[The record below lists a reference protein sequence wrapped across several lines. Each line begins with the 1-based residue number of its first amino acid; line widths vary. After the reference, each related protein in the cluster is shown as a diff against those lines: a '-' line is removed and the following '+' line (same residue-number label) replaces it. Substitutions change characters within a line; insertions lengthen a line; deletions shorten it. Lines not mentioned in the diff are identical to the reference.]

1 LPKVSVVIPLYNSD
15 FYIKGAVKSVI
26 NQDMDDYELILV
38 SDGSTGKESE
48 ILSEFEGK
56 FQFIE
61 IPHGGIANAW
71 NTGFREA
78 TGEYFT
84 WFGADDRHFPN
95 SFKVMSDFLDKNK
108 DIGMVYSDIV
118 SVDGI
123 DLGYERTDKLGWQ
136 DIFTKLDNVHHC
148 IIDRL
153 SNKKVV
159 IYGAGTIAKYIN
171 YHIGDSLDIQ
181 GIVDRD
187 SKLRLTKFDDKFKI
201 LPPENLRDLD
211 FDSILV
217 TVLDRKNEILDYLK
231 ELLDKSVLPKIIFFD
246 EVLKSP
252 EKINLDDPV
261 DLVQYQD
268 LFSNIDQF
276 SYIKDGYRVRCS
288 TLRRMD
294 FSDDLL
300 LRSNIVSQI
309 FIYRREVRD
318 VIGEYDTSFDIAMDY
333 DYWLRLSERFK
344 IKHIPGILGI
354 VNSSENS
361 FHIREREKTS
371 RELEYLM
378 EKTLKRKGMKK
389 KWTLIDRM
397 FQFESEDYSSK

>member
-1 LPKVSVVIPLYNSD
+1 MPKVSVVIPLYNSD